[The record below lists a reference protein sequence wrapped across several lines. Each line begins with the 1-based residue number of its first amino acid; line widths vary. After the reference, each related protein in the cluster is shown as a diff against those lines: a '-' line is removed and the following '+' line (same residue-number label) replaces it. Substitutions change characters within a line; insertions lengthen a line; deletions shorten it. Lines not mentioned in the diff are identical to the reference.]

1 MGFSTLLDILGS
13 MIIGAFL
20 FVILLRMNDTAT
32 KNTYTYA
39 SESIVQQNLVTT
51 ITILE
56 NDFRKIGYCADW
68 EKIADPGRAILSAD
82 TSSVTFL
89 TDVFP
94 YDGTVD
100 TIRYYTGDTTSL
112 RVTPNPR
119 DRMLFRV
126 VNKETP
132 GGSNLGITQFKIT
145 YFNSLGT
152 KIATPVAV
160 PGEIHSMQIDI
171 TVESTAAYD
180 NDYTTAYW
188 RQIRLAAHNLTN
200 R

>member
-20 FVILLRMNDTAT
+20 FVILLRMNDMAT
-32 KNTYTYA
+32 KNTYVYA

-68 EKIADPGRAILSAD
+68 EKIADPGKAIVKAD
-82 TSSVTFL
+82 SSSVTFL
-89 TDVFP
+89 TDVHP
-94 YDGTVD
+94 YDGNVD
-100 TIRYYTGDTTSL
+100 TVKYFLGDTTSL

-119 DRMLFRV
+119 DRMLYRV
-126 VNKETP
+126 VNGETP
-132 GGSNLGITQFKIT
+132 GGSNLGITQFRIT
-145 YFNSLGT
+145 YFNSLGNV
-152 KIATPVAV
+152 IATPVSI

-171 TVESTAAYD
+171 KVESTAAYD

-188 RQIRLAAHNLTN
+188 RQIRLAAHNLAN